1 MSYPAGSTIRIT
13 SRGERL
19 RKAHKRNLSGVGTCH
34 QQPGYL
40 EGKMKK
46 MLLAAMLCL
55 ALLMLTACG
64 QTSISLTTGIIT
76 DWVSPDGVH
85 YWISV
90 DQRGAM
96 APRYGEDGRLVI
108 DK

>member
-1 MSYPAGSTIRIT
+1 
-13 SRGERL
+13 
-19 RKAHKRNLSGVGTCH
+19 
-34 QQPGYL
+34 
-40 EGKMKK
+40 MKK

-55 ALLMLTACG
+55 ALAMLTACG
-64 QTSISLTTGIIT
+64 QTSVGLTTGIIT

-96 APRYGEDGRLVI
+96 APRYDENGQLVI